1 MGLKLANFQEK
12 FFRKMDYTVQQKVW
26 TVIWY
31 GMHGQPKKVQIEY
44 RKKFGRHAKTP
55 TRHAIH
61 NWWQKIFETGSVNK
75 RPKTKAKWART
86 QLTEVEVM
94 TKFREAELNR
104 LPKRWALK

>member
-12 FFRKMDYTVQQKVW
+12 IFRKMDYTVQQKVW

-61 NWWQKIFETGSVNK
+61 NCWQKIFETGSVNK
-75 RPKTKAKWART
+75 IPLKIDDFV
-86 QLTEVEVM
+86 VEFLLLSFN
-94 TKFREAELNR
+94 KFYLSLISIDCPNDG
-104 LPKRWALK
+104 L